1 MTSLNSPARFIAAIL
16 FFGAALTASAVIMDE
31 RAHPVLLNGKPFAN
45 AITLNGVLAIPVQE
59 FAKAV
64 GVKVS
69 LEPHLQLRGS
79 TLSAQV
85 WKTAP
90 PNSAAQASDIFAKI
104 GDIKGESLDS
114 NRVADI
120 QRPGVISNKVMM
132 HKGKAYLP
140 LADVARAFGVAGW
153 QGPIT
158 MSAGQAISLNFTKN
172 PQGTLIPR

>member
-1 MTSLNSPARFIAAIL
+1 MTSLNSPARFIASIL

-31 RAHPVLLNGKPFAN
+31 RPHPVLLNGKPFAN
-45 AITLNGVLAIPVQE
+45 AITVNGVLAIPVQE

-64 GVKVS
+64 GVNVS

-79 TLSAQV
+79 TLSAKV

-90 PNSAAQASDIFAKI
+90 GSAQASDTFAKI

-114 NRVADI
+114 NRLADI

-172 PQGTLIPR
+172 SQGTLIPR